1 MVYNW
6 AAQLPGG
13 YLVDDDLVLLSPRGG
28 THQSMAESGP
38 LPGFK
43 AVLVFST
50 GLENS
55 PCEEVE
61 GLGRVSPILGLKKKA
76 LHCEDVVE
84 LSFLTSSRYFF
95 T

>member
-1 MVYNW
+1 MTLHSS
-6 AAQLPGG
+6 AHGEG
-13 YLVDDDLVLLSPRGG
+13 HS
-28 THQSMAESGP
+28 QSMSESGP

-50 GLENS
+50 GFENS

-61 GLGRVSPILGLKKKA
+61 GLGRVSPTLGLKKKA

-84 LSFLTSSRYFF
+84 PKFF
-95 T
+95 DF